1 MKHLRTSQRR
11 YRLRR
16 GIVILEM
23 TMVIFLLLL
32 VTFAVLEYGWM
43 FVKLQEVTNAARRGA
58 RIAILPD
65 SVNSDVTN
73 AINALMDAAGLGDS
87 GYQINLDPA
96 DITVPV
102 PGEPITVTVNVPYDN
117 ITLLGLVFLPAPSNL
132 GGSAAMAKEGP

>member
-1 MKHLRTSQRR
+1 MTL
-11 YRLRR
+11 
-16 GIVILEM
+16 VI
-23 TMVIFLLLL
+23 LLLL
-32 VTFAVLEYGWM
+32 MVTFAVLEYGWM

-65 SVNSDVTN
+65 SVNGDVTN
-73 AINALMDAAGLGDS
+73 GINALMDAAGLGDS

-102 PGEPITVTVNVPYDN
+102 PGEPITVTVDVPYDN

-132 GGSAAMAKEGP
+132 AGSAAMAKEGP